1 MNKVF
6 TLKHGIW
13 YNSIWNSIVFPQ
25 MVHSMLYLHNWLSYS
40 HSCNLTI
47 CQVEKTPFFCTVLLS
62 WFKWKKIYEVQF
74 WPQSI
79 PSGINKPFQAKTK
92 SFNDGPWKNPP
103 PLSPFSRNPSLSP
116 LPSRPTPCPTAL
128 KNTGTNTHKS
138 TKNSLKNNLVFQGT
152 G

>member
-1 MNKVF
+1 MEFDIMLFEIQLSFHKWS
-6 TLKHGIW
+6 TRC
-13 YNSIWNSIVFPQ
+13 SISIIDWVTAILVTSPYVRWRKRLF
-25 MVHSMLYLHNWLSYS
+25 SG
-40 HSCNLTI
+40 
-47 CQVEKTPFFCTVLLS
+47 TVLLS

-128 KNTGTNTHKS
+128 KNTGTNTNKS